1 MATAETDWIN
11 PAHQARSRVKRDRLL
26 HAAREL
32 IEERGFEASRITDIA
47 ARAGCSVGTFYNR
60 FRDKAAL
67 FHALQD
73 AFRRG
78 TETRADTLLDP
89 ARWTGRP
96 LADAADTLVADM
108 VAMARARRG
117 FIRAALGRR
126 MAEPETWTAMRD
138 GAAYMTRRFAE
149 LCERRPAEVGH
160 PRPRVAAGF
169 AVQMIVG
176 TLINA
181 ILNEPE
187 PLHLDDARLER
198 ELSAMMRGYL
208 GLSENSSSTRP

>member
-1 MATAETDWIN
+1 MATAESDWIN

-47 ARAGCSVGTFYNR
+47 ARAGCSVGTFYHR

-78 TETRADTLLDP
+78 TEARADNLLDP
-89 ARWTGRP
+89 ARWAGRP
-96 LADAADTLVADM
+96 LAEAVDTLIADM
-108 VAMARARRG
+108 VATARARRG

-126 MAEPETWTAMRD
+126 MVDLGSWNAMRD
-138 GAAYMTRRFAE
+138 GAIYMTQRFAA
-149 LCERRPAEVGH
+149 LCDQRPAEIWH
-160 PRPRVAAGF
+160 PRPRLAAGF
-169 AVQMIVG
+169 AVQMAVG

-181 ILNEPE
+181 IVNEPE
-187 PLHLDDARLER
+187 PLHLDDPRLER
-198 ELSAMMRGYL
+198 ELSAMVRGYL
-208 GLSENSSSTRP
+208 GLSGQPSTSRA